1 MELVLTEEQELL
13 KATAR
18 EFVQERAPVAELRKR
33 KVNFVSFTQLFV
45 VKQPP
50 GNILFSASH

>member
-18 EFVQERAPVAELRKR
+18 EFVQERAPVAEHAAQLRR
-33 KVNFVSFTQLFV
+33 
-45 VKQPP
+45 
-50 GNILFSASH
+50 